1 MGQLRRRKCR
11 LRNHRNSEEGPGRE
25 QTTNNSRTKID
36 ENYSNNKGRMIK
48 NAALGSR
55 ITK

>member
-11 LRNHRNSEEGPGRE
+11 LGNHRNSEEGPGRE
-25 QTTNNSRTKID
+25 RTTNNSRTKID

-48 NAALGSR
+48 KCNPW
-55 ITK
+55 K